1 MDEMTIY
8 RIGLRTL
15 FFDSLRLVLVTLVVH
30 LLWRFWANDFYYFP
44 FTDIMKYRFF
54 PFTTAFIS
62 QQAEWALLQF
72 PNMDFIRISDTF
84 YLEGGSQLRV
94 TAGCG
99 GLKQMVQFAMVIVFA
114 RGKWNFKLCFIS
126 MGIIL
131 IHNVNILR
139 ISLLCCVSVAFPQ
152 YWDFFHDMFF
162 RSVFYVVIFLLWIC
176 WVEKFAQRKKR
187 SHVSSG

>member
-1 MDEMTIY
+1 MDEMTMC
-8 RIGLRTL
+8 RIDLRTL
-15 FFDSLRLVLVTLVVH
+15 FFDLLRLVLVTLVVH
-30 LLWRFWANDFYYFP
+30 FLWRCWANDFHYYP
-44 FTDIMKYRFF
+44 FTDIMQKTFF
-54 PFTTAFIS
+54 PLTTAFIS
-62 QQAEWALLQF
+62 RQAELTLLQF
-72 PNMDFIRISDTF
+72 PNMDFIRINDTF
-84 YLEGGSQLRV
+84 YLVGGSQLRV

-99 GLKQMVQFAMVIVFA
+99 GVKQMVQFAAVIGFA

-139 ISLLCCVSVAFPQ
+139 VSLLCCVSVTFPQ

-176 WVEKFAQRKKR
+176 WVEKFSQRKKR
-187 SHVSSG
+187 GHVSSG